1 MLTFASCPSGQ
12 TSNDCSCSCHQ
23 SRCQTPVVS
32 LLHRYPRAHQC
43 CTCSASQRTSID
55 QQSRRSSEH
64 RLSGESV
71 STAAHRLGCRS
82 GEGAASEGQPSAER
96 RSFDRGSRGSFEG
109 RPPLSPQVPPQ
120 TLQGFSP
127 FANAPAF
134 GPTSQTP
141 IGYVPVLTLSLSSNY
156 HHAGSAAAELAPVVL
171 CFTWMTAAPMSA
183 TPCLP

>member
-1 MLTFASCPSGQ
+1 MTAYAAVIRADARPQ
-12 TSNDCSCSCHQ
+12 A
-23 SRCQTPVVS
+23 VVS
-32 LLHRYPRAHQC
+32 LLHRYPCAHQC
-43 CTCSASQRTSID
+43 CTRSASQRTSID

-71 STAAHRLGCRS
+71 STADHRPSCRS

-120 TLQGFSP
+120 ALQGFSP

-134 GPTSQTP
+134 APTSQTH
-141 IGYVPVLTLSLSSNY
+141 IGYVPVLTVSLSSNCHY
-156 HHAGSAAAELAPVVL
+156 AGSAAAELAPVVL
-171 CFTWMTAAPMSA
+171 QMDDSSTQVGHTSFPLTVVQQPLLRCV
-183 TPCLP
+183 